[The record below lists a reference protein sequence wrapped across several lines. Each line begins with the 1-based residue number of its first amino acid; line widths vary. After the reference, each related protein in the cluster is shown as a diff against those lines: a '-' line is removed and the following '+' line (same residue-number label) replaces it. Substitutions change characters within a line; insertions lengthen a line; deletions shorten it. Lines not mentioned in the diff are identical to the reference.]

1 MDRPITIAVAGCGS
15 RGQLVYARLIAD
27 MPESARVVAAADQD
41 PEKLAGMR
49 RLTGIGEGA
58 CYATVE
64 EMLDQPRLADA
75 MLICTQDR
83 SHFGHARAALL
94 KGYDLLL
101 EKPAST
107 TAEECEALA
116 ELAARLG
123 RRVVVCHVLRYT
135 VFFQTLKKL
144 IDEGVIGDTVNVAAF
159 ERVCYWHQA
168 HSFVRGNW
176 RNSEESCCMILAK
189 CCHDLDILLWLTGKR
204 CKRVS
209 SFGGLYLFR
218 RDKSPAGSAE
228 RCVDCAVEGC
238 PFNAVDYYL
247 GRFRESGNGWPQ
259 NVVAFEPTEEKLL
272 AALRDGP
279 YGRCV
284 YRCDNDVVDHQVVNL
299 ELEDGATASLTMTA
313 FTAHEGRLIRIG
325 GTMGELFG
333 DMDAQTI
340 RVMRYGQPDEVIDL
354 RAQTEDFSGHGGG
367 DARLMKDFIALLQGK
382 EVPGGRLSSIDRSV
396 ESHLVALAAERS
408 RLNGGESV
416 EMY

>member
-49 RLTGIGEGA
+49 RLTGIGEDA

-176 RNSEESCCMILAK
+176 RNSEKSCCMILAK

-209 SFGGLYLFR
+209 SFGGLHLFR
-218 RDKSPAGSAE
+218 RDKAPAGSAE

-247 GRFRESGNGWPQ
+247 GRFRESGNAWPQ

>member
-49 RLTGIGEGA
+49 RLTGIGEDA

-64 EMLDQPRLADA
+64 EMLDKPRLADA

-101 EKPAST
+101 EKPAAT

-135 VFFQTLKKL
+135 VFFQTLKQL

-209 SFGGLYLFR
+209 SFGGLHLFR
-218 RDKSPAGSAE
+218 RDKAPAGSAG

-247 GRFRESGNGWPQ
+247 GRFRESGNDWPQ

-299 ELEDGATASLTMTA
+299 ELEDGATVSLTMTA
-313 FTAHEGRLIRIG
+313 FTAHEGRLIRVG
-325 GTMGELFG
+325 GTKGELYG

-408 RLNGGESV
+408 RLNGGEAI